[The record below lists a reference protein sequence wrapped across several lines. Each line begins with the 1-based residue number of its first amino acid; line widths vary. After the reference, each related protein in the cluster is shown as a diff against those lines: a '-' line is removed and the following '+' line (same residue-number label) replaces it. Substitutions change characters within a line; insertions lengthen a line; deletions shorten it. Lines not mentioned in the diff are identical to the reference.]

1 MLSRSPFF
9 FIYIIMNVNLIAS
22 AIINDL
28 FSGNLVSLSN
38 RSMISQDQIEDEVI
52 ETRNAVIKD

>member
-1 MLSRSPFF
+1 
-9 FIYIIMNVNLIAS
+9 MNVNQIAS

-28 FSGNLVSLSN
+28 FSGNLVSLFFLF
-38 RSMISQDQIEDEVI
+38 IFSQDQIEDEVI